1 MIRILFILASIFAI
15 SGADNINIDAIAAKA
30 EKSHKHVLIFLHRPS
45 CGYCE
50 TMIEFTLPDE
60 TIEQKIKKN
69 FIFVDVNIGD
79 AGEVTFDG
87 FKGTRREF
95 AKDLGYDFYPSTVFV
110 GEDKEIV
117 YAVAGYK
124 DENDFLKILRFTQS
138 HSYEEMDID
147 DFK

>member
-15 SGADNINIDAIAAKA
+15 SSADNINIDAIAAKA
-30 EKSHKHVLIFLHRPS
+30 EKSHKHVLIFLHRPGCS
-45 CGYCE
+45 YCE

-69 FIFVDVNIGD
+69 FIFVDINIGD
-79 AGEVTFDG
+79 TGEVTFDG

-110 GEDKEIV
+110 YEDKEIV

-124 DENDFLKILRFTQS
+124 DAKEFLKILRFTQS

>member
-30 EKSHKHVLIFLHRPS
+30 ENSHKHVLIFLHRPG

-60 TIEQKIKKN
+60 TIEQKIKNN
-69 FIFVDVNIGD
+69 FIFVDINIGD
-79 AGEVTFDG
+79 AGEVVFDG
-87 FKGTRREF
+87 FKGTKREF
-95 AKDLGYDFYPSTVFV
+95 AKDIGYDFYPSTVFV

-124 DENDFLKILRFTQS
+124 DEKDFLKILRFTQS
-138 HSYEEMDID
+138 HSYDEMDID